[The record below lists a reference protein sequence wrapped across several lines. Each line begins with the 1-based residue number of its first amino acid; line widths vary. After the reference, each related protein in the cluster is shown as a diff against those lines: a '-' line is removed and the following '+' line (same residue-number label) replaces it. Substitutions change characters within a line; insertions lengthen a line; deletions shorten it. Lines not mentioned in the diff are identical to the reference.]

1 MFPAPRPAA
10 AILGL
15 ATATPP
21 HFVSQTLAAESVIT
35 ATGADGSRA
44 AWIRRTFSRM
54 GVERRATVLPELAA
68 GRPAFGGDPR
78 PGTGARMAIFRA
90 HAAPLAAVACRG
102 ALARAGVAAA
112 DVTHLVVVT
121 CTGFHAPGPDVELI
135 PLLGLREDVDRTIV
149 GFMGCYGAF
158 AGLRSARRAVEADP
172 AAVALLV
179 CVELCSLHMRDDPS
193 PGSLIAHGIFAD
205 GAAACVLGAARGDDH
220 VAVLGPAAVRI
231 APGTEDLMRWT
242 IGGDGFE
249 MTLAPQ
255 CPARIGEALAEFV
268 RPLAAGSPAGRERA
282 TGGERA
288 QDDVVSWCVH
298 PGGPSILAAAEQA
311 LGLGPDALAS
321 SRAVLRDHGNMSSA
335 TILFVLEHEMPAL
348 AAGARGVALGF
359 GPGLTLEGFLFVR
372 GARVTAPRIDEA
384 LQPARQPDVVRAPA
398 ASPPALAA
406 SVPGR

>member
-1 MFPAPRPAA
+1 MHAPPRPAA

-21 HFVSQTLAAESVIT
+21 HFITQAAAAESVI
-35 ATGADGSRA
+35 AAMGADGARA
-44 AWIRRTFSRM
+44 AWIRRTFGRM

-78 PGTGARMAIFRA
+78 PGTGARMEIFRA
-90 HAAPLAAVACRG
+90 HAAPLAAEACRG
-102 ALARAGVAAA
+102 ALARAGVASA

-135 PLLGLREDVDRTIV
+135 ALLGLRDDVDRTVV

-158 AGLRSARRAVEADP
+158 AGLRCARRAVEADS

-193 PGSLIAHGIFAD
+193 PGSLVAHGLFAD

-220 VAVLGPAAVRI
+220 LAVLGPAAVRI
-231 APGTEDLMRWT
+231 APGTADLMRWT

-249 MTLAPQ
+249 MFLAPQ
-255 CPARIGEALAEFV
+255 CPARIGEALARFV
-268 RPLAAGSPAGRERA
+268 RPLAAGSPAGCEPA
-282 TGGERA
+282 AGGEVA
-288 QDDVVSWCVH
+288 GNDVVSWCVH
-298 PGGPSILAAAEQA
+298 PGGPSILAAAEEA

-348 AAGARGVALGF
+348 ATGARGVAVGF

-372 GARVTAPRIDEA
+372 GARTASRRIHA
-384 LQPARQPDVVRAPA
+384 APSAVRPAAAAAPA
-398 ASPPALAA
+398 ALVA